1 MKLDFWKTKSL
12 YQLHSWQTEGL
23 AKALKD
29 LGAEVRYI
37 DEESHHI
44 REMLQRLWSDPPR
57 QTLSFAPL
65 SLRKD
70 LKIDLPHL
78 QVDSLLPAIPK
89 ESILSPSNQKGIV
102 YFGSYRDHESVHRN
116 LYREFSKGI
125 IEKIEIALRKCLEG
139 MPPEV
144 AFEEEEDKLLGVDI
158 ESIYFL
164 LRHLSKAL
172 STKNMLQTFDSVAI
186 YGSIDFPHVYQPVC
200 KGSWKDWTRNHPS
213 FSYHGPLAAKE
224 VISTMSS
231 YKLILDPTPAY
242 KGVSLRLLQ
251 GLAAGSEVL
260 TYQNPLVESY
270 FGRGKG
276 VSYVGEEVRSQ
287 NIKEGQAILRESF
300 IWDVRAREILNAL
313 N

>member
-89 ESILSPSNQKGIV
+89 ESILLPSNQKGIV

-164 LRHLSKAL
+164 LRHLTKAL

-200 KGSWKDWTRNHPS
+200 KGSWKDWTRNH
-213 FSYHGPLAAKE
+213 
-224 VISTMSS
+224 
-231 YKLILDPTPAY
+231 
-242 KGVSLRLLQ
+242 
-251 GLAAGSEVL
+251 
-260 TYQNPLVESY
+260 
-270 FGRGKG
+270 
-276 VSYVGEEVRSQ
+276 
-287 NIKEGQAILRESF
+287 
-300 IWDVRAREILNAL
+300 
-313 N
+313 